1 MGHSIHIVDDDA
13 TTRKVLKEFLSG
25 IGHDVQLFQLGRE
38 MVEAVEQSPPDIAI
52 IDVNL
57 PDISGMAVLERLRS
71 GNENLHCIM
80 ITGEYDSN
88 RVVTAMKQGADDFL
102 IKPLNLEQ
110 LRLLVERAGKE
121 IRDRLQR
128 ELVASREGSYDFSEI
143 IGDSSAMT
151 RAKQTTQKVASSSA
165 NTVLIRGET
174 GTGKE
179 LFARAIH
186 FNSDRRDEPF
196 VEVNCSAI
204 PSTLLESEL
213 FGHEKGAFTDAKERK
228 IGLIERANGGT
239 FFLDEIGDMDF
250 QLQAKILRVLEERC
264 IRRVGGSRKIPVDIR
279 FIAATHKNLDQ
290 MLMEHQFREDLYFR
304 LSVIVLE
311 LPAMRERGED
321 VITLA
326 EFFISRFAREY
337 NRDIKGLTPAAA
349 DALRNYNW
357 PGNVRELRNTIERA
371 VLIEAEDWVE
381 TEHLHLWRRR
391 TADRKSEGEEKRV
404 RIGYDFEIPEE
415 GFSIVEFEKV
425 LLARAMQK
433 ARYNVSRAARMLGLS
448 RETMRYRIKK
458 HDLNLD

>member
-1 MGHSIHIVDDDA
+1 MGHSIYIVDDDA
-13 TTRKVLKEFLSG
+13 TTRKVLQEFLSG
-25 IGHDVQLFQLGRE
+25 LGHDVQLFQRGRDI
-38 MVEAVEQSPPDIAI
+38 VDAVEQSPPDITI

-121 IRDRLQR
+121 LRDRLQR

-143 IGDSSAMT
+143 IGDSQAMM

-228 IGLIERANGGT
+228 IGLIERADGGT

-290 MLMEHQFREDLYFR
+290 MLVEHQFREDLYFR

-311 LPAMRERGED
+311 LPSLRERGED
-321 VITLA
+321 VLTLA
-326 EFFISRFAREY
+326 EFFINRFAREY
-337 NRDIKGLTPAAA
+337 NRNIKGLSPAAN

-381 TEHLHLWRRR
+381 AEHLHLWRRR
-391 TADRKSEGEEKRV
+391 SADRKSEGEETRV
-404 RIGYDFEIPEE
+404 RIGYDFEIPED

>member
-1 MGHSIHIVDDDA
+1 M
-13 TTRKVLKEFLSG
+13 
-25 IGHDVQLFQLGRE
+25 
-38 MVEAVEQSPPDIAI
+38 
-52 IDVNL
+52 
-57 PDISGMAVLERLRS
+57 
-71 GNENLHCIM
+71 
-80 ITGEYDSN
+80 
-88 RVVTAMKQGADDFL
+88 
-102 IKPLNLEQ
+102 
-110 LRLLVERAGKE
+110 
-121 IRDRLQR
+121 
-128 ELVASREGSYDFSEI
+128 
-143 IGDSSAMT
+143 
-151 RAKQTTQKVASSSA
+151 
-165 NTVLIRGET
+165 
-174 GTGKE
+174 
-179 LFARAIH
+179 
-186 FNSDRRDEPF
+186 
-196 VEVNCSAI
+196 
-204 PSTLLESEL
+204 
-213 FGHEKGAFTDAKERK
+213 
-228 IGLIERANGGT
+228 
-239 FFLDEIGDMDF
+239 
-250 QLQAKILRVLEERC
+250 QAKILRVLEERC

>member
-250 QLQAKILRVLEERC
+250 
-264 IRRVGGSRKIPVDIR
+264 PVAGQDS
-279 FIAATHKNLDQ
+279 T
-290 MLMEHQFREDLYFR
+290 
-304 LSVIVLE
+304 
-311 LPAMRERGED
+311 
-321 VITLA
+321 
-326 EFFISRFAREY
+326 
-337 NRDIKGLTPAAA
+337 
-349 DALRNYNW
+349 
-357 PGNVRELRNTIERA
+357 RA
-371 VLIEAEDWVE
+371 
-381 TEHLHLWRRR
+381 
-391 TADRKSEGEEKRV
+391 
-404 RIGYDFEIPEE
+404 
-415 GFSIVEFEKV
+415 
-425 LLARAMQK
+425 
-433 ARYNVSRAARMLGLS
+433 
-448 RETMRYRIKK
+448 
-458 HDLNLD
+458 